1 MLLVINRSLL
11 VVVGLLCIQLTY
23 SLQVH
28 NRGVLVN
35 HHRKVTSHLYDNIN
49 HNNNNDNNNRIISKS
64 WKTIMISAMS
74 SIMILGSTAF
84 DANAGL
90 FTSYEQDV
98 INEISS
104 YQRPVAE
111 LYDQLKPSYV
121 PNAIGV
127 YANTQVLK
135 GGKDDS
141 DVVLLYLEGYIKP
154 CQIKMEKISKLIQL
168 STLEE
173 QKKIEIL
180 PLLMKGHIAEL
191 SQAIQIQKADFQ
203 AKEVQEVQETLA
215 DFLKLV
221 SVKYTVQPY
230 IPIRPL
236 SDAELFGPLGCEFW
250 GKKRVVG
257 SNQCILNE

>member
-1 MLLVINRSLL
+1 MMLFIRSSL
-11 VVVGLLCIQLTY
+11 VGLLFIQFSY

-28 NRGVLVN
+28 NRGALVN
-35 HHRKVTSHLYDNIN
+35 HRKVASHLY
-49 HNNNNDNNNRIISKS
+49 NNDDNNYNNDDYKIISKS
-64 WKTIMISAMS
+64 WKAIVISAMS
-74 SIMILGSTAF
+74 SLLVLGSAF
-84 DANAGL
+84 DAHAGL

-104 YQRPVAE
+104 FQRPVAE

-127 YANTQVLK
+127 YSNTQVLK

-168 STLEE
+168 PTSEE
-173 QKKIEIL
+173 QKKIEVL

-191 SQAIQIQKADFQ
+191 TQAIQIQKADFQ
-203 AKEVQEVQETLA
+203 AREVQEVQETLA

-236 SDAELFGPLGCEFW
+236 SDSELFGPLGCEFW

-257 SNQCILNE
+257 SNQCIVNE